1 MKFNMMKK
9 IYLLFCAFFSI
20 ISAFCQ
26 IQVRVHL
33 SPKFT
38 GPLKG
43 RLMIYTLS
51 DTSKQ
56 FGANPD
62 INEAAFALDVK
73 DWNQGQV
80 ITFAQQSDFLN
91 RNITQLVPGLYKM
104 IAILDTNT
112 HERGTFAEG
121 NLFTR
126 EETIIDIKAGKNTVT
141 NLVLD
146 RLFPKRVFKENDS
159 IRELSVYS
167 PLLSEFRKESIFMK
181 AAVVLPKGY
190 DKEKSRIYPVVYI
203 IPGWGG
209 VHYQALSAAVRK
221 TYGVGLGEAK
231 IFVFLNPESQ
241 TPFGLH
247 GFVDSRVNGPWSKA
261 LTEELIPHFQ
271 KQFRASTDPDLN
283 FLAGQSTGGYS
294 AVYLSLYYPR
304 HFGGA
309 WATSPDPLDF
319 RSFTGVNLYED
330 KNFFISPDGRERGF
344 NLVDGKFISTL
355 RVAKLT
361 EDFEGEG
368 GQQQSF
374 EAVFGI
380 PGKNG
385 RPQSLYDASNGNINK
400 NVFVNWKR
408 YDLSAYA
415 KRNAKILKKYMHG
428 RVEIYVGGKDNFLL
442 NKSALAFSE
451 NINNS
456 GLPITISV
464 LEKEDHFS
472 VRGPSLTLEISR
484 QMDEVIKNKKQSS
497 LRKSN

>member
-1 MKFNMMKK
+1 M
-9 IYLLFCAFFSI
+9 
-20 ISAFCQ
+20 
-26 IQVRVHL
+26 
-33 SPKFT
+33 
-38 GPLKG
+38 
-43 RLMIYTLS
+43 
-51 DTSKQ
+51 
-56 FGANPD
+56 
-62 INEAAFALDVK
+62 
-73 DWNQGQV
+73 
-80 ITFAQQSDFLN
+80 
-91 RNITQLVPGLYKM
+91 
-104 IAILDTNT
+104 
-112 HERGTFAEG
+112 
-121 NLFTR
+121 
-126 EETIIDIKAGKNTVT
+126 
-141 NLVLD
+141 
-146 RLFPKRVFKENDS
+146 
-159 IRELSVYS
+159 
-167 PLLSEFRKESIFMK
+167 
-181 AAVVLPKGY
+181 
-190 DKEKSRIYPVVYI
+190 
-203 IPGWGG
+203 
-209 VHYQALSAAVRK
+209 
-221 TYGVGLGEAK
+221 
-231 IFVFLNPESQ
+231 
-241 TPFGLH
+241 
-247 GFVDSRVNGPWSKA
+247 
-261 LTEELIPHFQ
+261 
-271 KQFRASTDPDLN
+271 
-283 FLAGQSTGGYS
+283 
-294 AVYLSLYYPR
+294 
-304 HFGGA
+304 
-309 WATSPDPLDF
+309 DF